1 MPPKARVLLVGA
13 GGIGTIA
20 AVNLERGGLAEVIC
34 VLRSNYEAVVSR
46 GIEIRSCEHGHIE
59 SWRPTAGLRSSF
71 YKRHVTADGAFQS

>member
-20 AVNLERGGLAEVIC
+20 ALNLERGGLAEVTC

-46 GIEIRSCEHGHIE
+46 GIEIISCEHGHIE
-59 SWRPTAGLRSSF
+59 NWRPTAGLRSSF
-71 YKRHVTADGAFQS
+71 CKWHGVADETFQF